1 MSVLRHWKIVVVLL
15 GIVLL
20 SGYVGA
26 RFGYQKAKRDFREKR
41 NPEQWNERAMKSLD
55 KDLKLTPE
63 QHQKIQKLIDESVDE
78 LKVVREE
85 TVAKSKEI
93 VQKLVTDVD
102 NELTAEQKEKFSN
115 MKPKDSELTIDILK
129 VEPRKK

>member
-85 TVAKSKEI
+85 TVAKSKEV
-93 VQKLVTDVD
+93 VQKLVADVD